1 MQVTEAE
8 EIYKLIQNKHSEW
21 EAGKLPSMPTR
32 PKSGQFNCCQIYG
45 EMSNLRVMK
54 LWTMQWSL
62 LKYALRWFCCVLQ
75 LADRRALDE
84 RDQGVVLTKS
94 TT

>member
-32 PKSGQFNCCQIYG
+32 PKSGQFTCCQF
-45 EMSNLRVMK
+45 EPLSNLVDNSNEQCSGLDGTTK
-54 LWTMQWSL
+54 THCS
-62 LKYALRWFCCVLQ
+62 CVLQ
-75 LADRRALDE
+75 LADQRVLDG
-84 RDQGVVLTKS
+84 RDPGVVPTKS